1 MQEKTLNI
9 CILFFCFLS
18 IIAVDIS
25 TVGELHKEL
34 TKAKPG

>member
-25 TVGELHKEL
+25 TVEELHKAL
-34 TKAKPG
+34 AKAKPG